1 MWTALINLA
10 GGRGFEPRLT
20 VPETAVLPLDEP
32 PELVDGYFTMWGG
45 DRQTSMDVRGCVSR
59 NFLKVVLPT

>member
-1 MWTALINLA
+1 MGHLA

-32 PELVDGYFTMWGG
+32 PAVPRYSNMHDIMRQIKVIIEL
-45 DRQTSMDVRGCVSR
+45 
-59 NFLKVVLPT
+59 